1 MFKRIPGNYDYSI
14 SVSGEI
20 SCLRD
25 DILKPPMVDGK
36 IAIEMYGRVRCF
48 DVAWLGL
55 VAHFE
60 VDLPN
65 NLEDIY
71 FVDISTN
78 VVKVVC
84 GKVMRFKRPIMANT
98 TIRVIPGFTKYGVT
112 KCGELYD
119 LTTFSKLRPYERT
132 NSYPAIKLYD
142 PDYGFKRNLRFH
154 RLVALAWVGN
164 EDFVTKPIVNHIDGN
179 KLNYHAH
186 NLEWCTFKHNTD
198 HAVNTGL
205 VKEAR
210 KYKVRDI
217 ETGEVREF
225 GSFSKVCEELGM
237 DPSTKFKDTRKL
249 LKPSLLKNRY
259 EVKELEDDNPWM
271 TREEASVVKGLFT
284 IKITHPDGKVD
295 IHNTNLE
302 IIKKYKLWDISHSVK
317 EIVRRMGEKHPELKL
332 EVIQNVT
339 VKPIQALKVDT
350 RELIDA
356 PSIRE
361 MSRLINLSFSSIRL
375 TLQKGEEYILNGYAF
390 RYKTD
395 KEWSTNLSEHKHK
408 ALSIKVTNVRD
419 GTVTIYNSI
428 KEAVFK
434 IPGSGYYRIINA
446 IKNKTPYRKCYF
458 TTIDTEQET
467 RISKSGSLH
476 SNV

>member
-1 MFKRIPGNYDYSI
+1 MFKRIPGNYDYLI

-20 SCLRD
+20 SCLRG
-25 DILKPPMVDGK
+25 DILKPPIVDGK
-36 IAIEMYGRVRCF
+36 ITIEMYGGIRCF
-48 DVAWLGL
+48 DVNWLGL

-71 FVDISTN
+71 FVDITTN
-78 VVKVVC
+78 LVKVVC
-84 GKVMRFKRPIMANT
+84 GKVMRFTRPVMAGHNL
-98 TIRVIPGFTKYGVT
+98 RRIPGYTKYGIS
-112 KCGELYD
+112 KEGRLYD
-119 LTTFSKLRPYERT
+119 LDTVEEIQPLLTQK
-132 NSYPAIKLYD
+132 YPTVNVRDADRGCKKAVFL
-142 PDYGFKRNLRFH
+142 H

-186 NLEWCTFKHNTD
+186 NLEWCTFKHNAN

-210 KYKVRDI
+210 KYKARDI
-217 ETGEVREF
+217 VTGEVREF

-237 DPSTKFKDTRKL
+237 DPSTKFKDTRKV

-259 EVKELEDDNPWM
+259 EVKELEDDSPWM

-302 IIKKYKLWDISHSVK
+302 VIKKYKLWGMSQSVK
-317 EIVRRMGEKHPELKL
+317 EIVRSMGEKHPELKL

-339 VKPIQALKVDT
+339 VKPLQALKVDT
-350 RELIDA
+350 MELIDA

-375 TLQKGEEYILNGYAF
+375 ALQKGEEYIFSGYAF

-395 KEWSTNLSEHKHK
+395 KEWSKNLSAHKHK
-408 ALSIKVTNVRD
+408 ALSINVSDVRD

-428 KEAVFK
+428 KEATFK
-434 IPGSGYYRIINA
+434 IPGTSYYRIMNA
-446 IKNKTPYRKCYF
+446 IKNKTPYRKRYF
-458 TTIDTEQET
+458 TTIDAQQEMHT
-467 RISKSGSLH
+467 
-476 SNV
+476 